1 MADTLCDLT
10 VETALPAQPIDP
22 PTLAM
27 TFSVNDWPLAGRE
40 GDKVRAA

>member
-1 MADTLCDLT
+1 MTSN
-10 VETALPAQPIDP
+10 EALPAQPIDP

-40 GDKVRAA
+40 GDKVHDAA